1 MDFHGRR
8 PLFFALEMELPH
20 EARGERSFIMT
31 ETQWQFFTDFRTDF
45 KEQCHQWNEAF
56 ATELEPLQKAAA
68 SKDTPEYPVETGVVY
83 NHALDEVT
91 KDTDIKL
98 IVIGDN
104 PGKDEQLLCNQRY
117 LVGQAGK
124 IAAGFFSRNPEL
136 AIDFRKNTIILNKTP
151 VHTAKTTHLRYLLK
165 NGGSEITHLI
175 QESQLWMAQKTA
187 QLHQVL
193 CSAPGSGG
201 KNASDKNVSSDE
213 IKDGAGWAGCQLWL
227 VGYAELK
234 GRGLFLDYRNQL
246 AKSYGIELT
255 GEGQVDSAPQ
265 GFLPQWNQV
274 MVFQHF
280 SMNRFT
286 IDLAEKLHEGKINSQ
301 LPLQEQLA
309 VLGAFHR
316 QEIFGC

>member
-1 MDFHGRR
+1 
-8 PLFFALEMELPH
+8 
-20 EARGERSFIMT
+20 MT
-31 ETQWQFFTDFRTDF
+31 ETQWQFFTDFKNSF
-45 KEQCHQWNEAF
+45 KEQCCQWNEAF

-68 SKDTPEYPVETGVVY
+68 SKDTPEYAVETGVVY

-91 KDTDIKL
+91 QETDIKL

-104 PGKDEQLLCNQRY
+104 PGKDEQLQRNQRY

-151 VHTAKTTHLRYLLK
+151 VHTAKTAHLRYLLK

-213 IKDGAGWAGCQLWL
+213 IKDGAGCQLWL